1 MASFTIR
8 EDQSKLSELGL
19 TVYNRHFSFSRQI
32 TISLMS
38 PFFCTSAQSIIMPG
52 RSFTIPRNQARI
64 NMPRNQA
71 RNKEPRSKNQQ
82 KPISETCPKNST
94 ISSTHESPTTPI
106 AKKKKNFTPF
116 RATSRVSVPAP
127 IADWQSKKK
136 KQKLRIKTLKFV
148 DGDSTFST
156 HNSCCRKGRKTRY
169 SCMAASFD
177 DFVVSRKPHSAKGRV
192 DIGKITPV
200 EFFMQLVYLIF
211 DVGRIGGTGDG
222 IGSVS
227 TGLKDD
233 EITQCVRRN
242 KPFSLNILPHLR
254 TEVEKKCSICQ
265 EEMGKLGCG
274 HLYHID
280 CITQWLMHK
289 NSCPVCKSA
298 AMSILMNL
306 LILCSFCA
314 S

>member
-19 TVYNRHFSFSRQI
+19 TIYNRHFSFSRQI

-64 NMPRNQA
+64 NIPRNQA

-94 ISSTHESPTTPI
+94 ISSTHESPTTSI
-106 AKKKKNFTPF
+106 AKNKKNFTPF
-116 RATSRVSVPAP
+116 RATSQVSVPAP
-127 IADWQSKKK
+127 ITDWQSKKK

-156 HNSCCRKGRKTRY
+156 HNSCCRKGRKARH

-192 DIGKITPV
+192 DIDKEELV
-200 EFFMQLVYLIF
+200 EPGMEL
-211 DVGRIGGTGDG
+211 D
-222 IGSVS
+222 
-227 TGLKDD
+227 
-233 EITQCVRRN
+233 
-242 KPFSLNILPHLR
+242 
-254 TEVEKKCSICQ
+254 
-265 EEMGKLGCG
+265 M
-274 HLYHID
+274 
-280 CITQWLMHK
+280 
-289 NSCPVCKSA
+289 
-298 AMSILMNL
+298 
-306 LILCSFCA
+306 
-314 S
+314 

>member
-64 NMPRNQA
+64 NIPRNQA
-71 RNKEPRSKNQQ
+71 RNKEPRRKNQQ

-106 AKKKKNFTPF
+106 AKNKKNFTPF
-116 RATSRVSVPAP
+116 RATSQVSVPAP

-156 HNSCCRKGRKTRY
+156 HSSCRRKGRKTRH

-177 DFVVSRKPHSAKGRV
+177 DFVVSRKPISAKGRV
-192 DIGKITPV
+192 AIDTITPM
-200 EFFMQLVYLIF
+200 E
-211 DVGRIGGTGDG
+211 
-222 IGSVS
+222 
-227 TGLKDD
+227 
-233 EITQCVRRN
+233 
-242 KPFSLNILPHLR
+242 
-254 TEVEKKCSICQ
+254 

-289 NSCPVCKSA
+289 NSCLVCKSA
-298 AMSILMNL
+298 AMS
-306 LILCSFCA
+306 S

>member
-38 PFFCTSAQSIIMPG
+38 PFFCTSAQSIIIPG

-64 NMPRNQA
+64 NIPRNQA
-71 RNKEPRSKNQQ
+71 RNKEPRRKNQQ

-116 RATSRVSVPAP
+116 RATSQVSVPAP

-156 HNSCCRKGRKTRY
+156 HSSCCRKGRKTRH

-177 DFVVSRKPHSAKGRV
+177 DFVVSRKPISAKGRV
-192 DIGKITPV
+192 DIDTITPV
-200 EFFMQLVYLIF
+200 ETNAAKAIVDFDKALSMFVIDSMQLVLI
-211 DVGRIGGTGDG
+211 DTKSYGIGGTGNG

-227 TGLKDD
+227 TGLKED
-233 EITQCVRRN
+233 EITQCVRRT
-242 KPFSLNILPHLR
+242 KPFSFISFPHR
-254 TEVEKKCSICQ
+254 NGEK
-265 EEMGKLGCG
+265 
-274 HLYHID
+274 
-280 CITQWLMHK
+280 
-289 NSCPVCKSA
+289 V
-298 AMSILMNL
+298 
-306 LILCSFCA
+306 
-314 S
+314 